1 MGRLLKDMAPRPLWQ
16 ELTGSSGHKL
26 RLLEAGGRIHGYRSP
41 GLLRTLGDAL
51 GGLGAT
57 WTQQDADFL
66 MTPSVDFQKYGD
78 ASMRSRDPSLVRPC
92 DEA

>member
-1 MGRLLKDMAPRPLWQ
+1 MALRPLWQ
-16 ELTGSSGHKL
+16 ELPGPLGHKL
-26 RLLEAGGRIHGYRSP
+26 GLLEPGGRIHGYRSP

-66 MTPSVDFQKYGD
+66 MTPSVDFRKYGD
-78 ASMRSRDPSLVRPC
+78 ASMRTEDPSLVRAC